1 MVDLITRNLTDQSQ
15 NFGKETIIS
24 NNGGTR
30 TFVNPA
36 TGQPVNRSINASA
49 YDLQNSP
56 LDNSFQLNSNQY
68 DVATAMF
75 SLPGV
80 PSDLSNTFGAI
91 AAVTAKSIGV
101 SPRDVYKNGVMSE
114 EMITNAN
121 AFRNATS
128 QIGYN
133 AGNGDVP
140 YLHNLMLGAKII
152 TQVI

>member
-1 MVDLITRNLTDQSQ
+1 MSNLITRNLTDQSQ
-15 NFGKETIIS
+15 NFGQESVIT

-30 TFVNPA
+30 AFVNPV
-36 TGQPVNRSINASA
+36 TGQVINRSINPSA

-56 LDNSFQLNSNQY
+56 LDNSFQINSNQY

-75 SLPGV
+75 QVAGV
-80 PSDLSNTFGAI
+80 PSNLSNTFGAI

-101 SPRDVYKNGVMSE
+101 SPNDVYKNGVMSQ
-114 EMITNAN
+114 EMLTNVN
-121 AFRNATS
+121 TFRNATS

-133 AGNGDVP
+133 TGVGDVP

-152 TQVI
+152 NQVV